1 MCAPHQGTLMED
13 CTSEEAMLLLGI
25 AGYNAN
31 PEFLD
36 LYLRATSSN
45 PIYGPLRF
53 VAENRHDLKAVLL
66 SFPDNPEGGR
76 QALDSLRS
84 FMKGSP
90 SQGCSKKLPMAVT
103 EDGNATQT
111 AKKSCCH

>member
-1 MCAPHQGTLMED
+1 MCAPHQGTMMED
-13 CTSEEAMLLLGI
+13 CTAEEAMLLLGV

-36 LYLRATSSN
+36 LYLRAASSN
-45 PIYGPLRF
+45 PIYSQLRL
-53 VAENRHDLKAVLL
+53 VAENRNDLKAVLL

-84 FMKGSP
+84 FMRGRSV
-90 SQGCSKKLPMAVT
+90 SGCSKGLPMATVPSSV
-103 EDGNATQT
+103 EQP